1 MGRNSISGK
10 KVKQI
15 KQVKQ
20 VKQVKQMVTDKDRK
34 IAVIGAGAS
43 GLVAAYYASANPM
56 NTVVI
61 FEKNDIAGKKL
72 RLTGNGRCNFS
83 NGDLSLSHYE
93 HFSYKEEET
102 FCNSMI
108 LEDDL
113 KLISSILDRF
123 GRESFEAFLK
133 ECGIL
138 TFEKNGYYY
147 PKSERAGELAD
158 IIVKRVLQKG
168 AVIRYKTAVNE
179 VIPEEN
185 GGFIINGEHFDKVIC
200 ACGGKAAPASGSD
213 GAGYKIARA
222 MGHYVRF
229 TYPVLVPLM
238 ISDRFKEIS
247 GVRVKGTVHGFING
261 KGYGTADGEI
271 QFTDFFIS
279 GIPVF
284 QVSRHLTK
292 AVEEHQKVEVSIDF
306 LPEIPN
312 EEISGF
318 LSERKEFLGD
328 IPFEE
333 FFEGMLPKK
342 LYDFI
347 LKEFAAYMTMEDQ
360 NDKSREYRFVEFI
373 KDYRIDILDHGGF
386 NNAQCTKGG
395 VVLTELTDC
404 LESKMMPGL
413 YIIGEMTDVDGECGG
428 YNLQWAYS
436 SGRTVGELLC
446 DDE

>member
-15 KQVKQ
+15 KQVNQ
-20 VKQVKQMVTDKDRK
+20 VKQVKQMETDKDRK

-247 GVRVKGTVHGFING
+247 GVRVKGTVHGLING

-284 QVSRHLTK
+284 QVS
-292 AVEEHQKVEVSIDF
+292 
-306 LPEIPN
+306 
-312 EEISGF
+312 
-318 LSERKEFLGD
+318 D